1 MSTTTTL
8 SVFAT
13 ACLGLATFQGTVAY
27 DAQAQVDALQKDVA
41 ALQKVVE
48 AQAKDAADARVLA
61 EKNAKYAA
69 GQAKAA
75 AAMLETLDASEKA
88 GFTFGINP
96 ESRVVL
102 LSGWRDAL
110 EAAQRDVPA
119 LPAPATATAA
129 KATTQPG
136 R

>member
-1 MSTTTTL
+1 MSTTTL

-27 DAQAQVDALQKDVA
+27 DAEARIDALAKDVA

-48 AQAKDAADARVLA
+48 TQTKDATDAKILA

-69 GQAKAA
+69 EQAKAA
-75 AAMLETLDASEKA
+75 GAMLETLDATEKA

-96 ESRVVL
+96 ESRVL
-102 LSGWRDAL
+102 LLNGWRTAL

-119 LPAPATATAA
+119 LPAPATAGAKSTAQA
-129 KATTQPG
+129 

>member
-13 ACLGLATFQGTVAY
+13 ACLGLATFQGTAAY
-27 DAQAQVDALQKDVA
+27 DADARIDALAKDVA
-41 ALQKVVE
+41 ALQKLVE
-48 AQAKDAADARVLA
+48 TQTKDATDAKILA

-69 GQAKAA
+69 EQAKAA
-75 AAMLETLDASEKA
+75 AALIETLDASEKA

-96 ESRVVL
+96 ESRVLL
-102 LSGWRDAL
+102 LSGWRTAL

-119 LPAPATATAA
+119 LPPPAPA
-129 KATTQPG
+129 KATAQA

>member
-13 ACLGLATFQGTVAY
+13 ACLGLATFQGTAAY
-27 DAQAQVDALQKDVA
+27 DAEAKVDALQKDVA

-48 AQAKDAADARVLA
+48 AQAKDAADARLLA

-69 GQAKAA
+69 EQAKAA

-96 ESRVVL
+96 ESRIVL
-102 LSGWRDAL
+102 LRGWRDAL
-110 EAAQRDVPA
+110 EAAQRDVTA
-119 LPAPATATAA
+119 LPAPATAA
-129 KATTQPG
+129 KTATTPG